1 MATFKRFEDMEA
13 WQAAKSLCSQILE
26 IIQHTELNRVYAL
39 RNQIDASSG
48 SVMDNIAEG
57 FGRGGNVEFIN
68 FLTIAHAS
76 ACECQSQLYRV
87 VERKYINDQKFKDV
101 YTVADEA
108 KNKITGL
115 IKYLQKSDF
124 RGPKYIGR

>member
-1 MATFKRFEDMEA
+1 MATFKRFEDIEA
-13 WQAAKSLCSQILE
+13 WQAAHKLCFDILE
-26 IIQHTELNRVYAL
+26 IIQKTELNRDYAL

-57 FGRGGNVEFIN
+57 FGRGGNIEFIN
-68 FLTIAHAS
+68 FLTIANGS

-87 VERKYINDQKFKDV
+87 YERKYIDEQKFKQL
-101 YTVADEA
+101 YAVAEEA

-124 RGPKYIGR
+124 RGPKFTGR